1 VPADTDRDTPRP
13 RRAPSPPELLD
24 GAIDVAI
31 AAGVTVL
38 ILIGFASSYRT
49 LRDLATDIGGYPP
62 WLAPAVPLSFDL
74 GIVVLSLKVIRLAR
88 EGRSAPI
95 LRLQVAALSI
105 STVAA
110 NAAAATTPVARLLHV
125 VPPAMFVICFES
137 VVITARRHALERL
150 GRQADPLPRMPI
162 ARWLL
167 APSTTWRVWRSAVL
181 HDSTEAPRCPATE
194 APRKH
199 EPHPSR
205 RRPATRGRTQRL
217 DVARRALEHAP
228 DLTAVQLAT
237 TLAANGYPVSVRTAQ
252 RLRAHATA
260 LETAKTSGS

>member
-1 VPADTDRDTPRP
+1 VPADTDRDATRP
-13 RRAPSPPELLD
+13 RRAPSPPGLLD
-24 GAIDVAI
+24 GAIDAAI

-95 LRLQVAALSI
+95 LRLQVAVLSI

-110 NAAAATTPVARLLHV
+110 NAAAASTPMARLLHV

-150 GRQADPLPRMPI
+150 GRQPDPLPRIPA

-167 APSTTWRVWRSAVL
+167 APRATWQTWRLAVL
-181 HDSTEAPRCPATE
+181 GGFYPVTARPENEPRAAE
-194 APRKH
+194 EPRRQKLAAVGIGSSH
-199 EPHPSR
+199 HRE
-205 RRPATRGRTQRL
+205 QRL
-217 DVARRALEHAP
+217 EAARRALQNTPE
-228 DLTAVQLAT
+228 LTAVQLAT
-237 TLAANGYPVSVRTAQ
+237 TLAASGHKVSVRTAQ
-252 RLRAHATA
+252 RLRARATDN
-260 LETAKTSGS
+260 GS